1 MSMSVAEPVSEIE
14 RQVRWLMSLRG
25 VTVTTL
31 LVCAF
36 AVEMLLRPADTLRPL
51 FTLAAVAYGMVLLY
65 AVLHRWLNG
74 TRLFVVVQ
82 LVGDALVVTFFV
94 GITGG
99 IDSPMSFLY
108 LLPIAVASLL
118 LYRGGG
124 LALAGICW
132 SLYAGLAAFGLGW
145 SPLAPSIPG
154 SLAGEPGRLV
164 YVLVAHLVGM
174 FACALLSSY
183 LAERMQAQGREIAEH
198 SGTVARL
205 KALNENIIESINS
218 GLITTDLE
226 GRISFI
232 NRGGTDILRASA
244 EEVSGRSVES
254 LFRLDPG
261 FLADIRQRLRA
272 NLRFRFEIYHET
284 PGGARI
290 FLGIATSNL
299 HDRQGNPL
307 GYIFIFQDLT
317 EIHALELE
325 MRLKERMVALGEM
338 AAGMAHELRNPLA
351 SISGSVQYLKGD
363 LRPQGETLELMDII
377 LRESQRLDQAIRDFL
392 TFARPGRFTPERVDL
407 VRLIEDS
414 VKLLRKS
421 REFKPGHRIETRF
434 PSREVLC
441 EADANRL
448 KQVFWN
454 LATNSLKAMPR
465 GGTLTIAVE
474 PGSVREELEI
484 VFSDEGRGMDAADR
498 ARYFQPFSGSFER
511 GTGLGAAIVYRLVEE
526 HGGKIQLDS
535 APGKGTVVT
544 ISLPRRC
551 TGDIESAEP
560 EPRLSAAGG

>member
-1 MSMSVAEPVSEIE
+1 MTVAVPVSEIE
-14 RQVRWLMSLRG
+14 RQVRWLMTLRG

-31 LVCAF
+31 LICAF
-36 AVEMLLRPADTLRPL
+36 AVELLLRPADTLRPL

-65 AVLHRWLNG
+65 AVLHRWLKG

-82 LVGDALVVTFFV
+82 LIGDALVVTFFV
-94 GITGG
+94 AITGG

-118 LYRGGG
+118 LYRSGG
-124 LALAGICW
+124 LALAGVCW
-132 SLYAGLAAFGLGW
+132 SLYAALAAFGLGW

-154 SLAGEPGRLV
+154 SLTGEPGRLV

-232 NRGGTDILRASA
+232 NRGGTEILRAPSEA
-244 EEVSGRSVES
+244 VGGRSVES

-261 FLADIRQRLRA
+261 LLGDIHRRLQAD
-272 NLRFRFEIYHET
+272 LRFRFEIYHET
-284 PGGARI
+284 PDGARV
-290 FLGIATSNL
+290 FLGIAASNL
-299 HDRQGNPL
+299 YDRQGNPL

-351 SISGSVQYLKGD
+351 SISGAVQYLKGD
-363 LRPQGETLELMDII
+363 LRPQGETLELMDIV

-392 TFARPGRFTPERVDL
+392 TFARPGKFTPEPVDL
-407 VRLIEDS
+407 VRLIEDN

-421 REFKPGHRIETRF
+421 REFGAVHRIETKF
-434 PSREVLC
+434 PSREVSC
-441 EADANRL
+441 EVDPNRL

-454 LATNSLKAMPR
+454 LATNALKAMPD
-465 GGTLTIAVE
+465 GGTLTIGVE
-474 PGSVREELEI
+474 LSEADTQLEI
-484 VFSDEGRGMDAADR
+484 VFRDQGRGMDATDR
-498 ARYFQPFSGSFER
+498 ERYFQPFSGSFDR
-511 GTGLGAAIVYRLVEE
+511 GTGLGAAIVYRLIEE
-526 HGGKIQLDS
+526 HGGKIQLES
-535 APGKGTVVT
+535 SPGHGTEVT

-551 TGDIESAEP
+551 TGNSGETEP

>member
-1 MSMSVAEPVSEIE
+1 MSMTVAEPVSEIE
-14 RQVRWLMSLRG
+14 RQVRWLMTLRV

-31 LVCAF
+31 LICAF
-36 AVEMLLRPADTLRPL
+36 AVELLLRPIDTLRPL

-65 AVLHRWLNG
+65 AVLHRWLKG

-94 GITGG
+94 AITGG

-118 LYRGGG
+118 LYRSGG
-124 LALAGICW
+124 LALAAVCW
-132 SLYAGLAAFGLGW
+132 SLYAALAAFGLGW
-145 SPLAPSIPG
+145 PPGSVVPG
-154 SLAGEPGRLV
+154 SLSGEPGRLV

-183 LAERMQAQGREIAEH
+183 LAERMQAQGRELAEH

-218 GLITTDLE
+218 GLITTDLH
-226 GRISFI
+226 GRINFI
-232 NRGGTDILRASA
+232 NRGGTEILHSRPEDVA
-244 EEVSGRSVES
+244 GRTVES
-254 LFRLDPG
+254 LFRLEPG
-261 FLADIRQRLRA
+261 FLAEIRRRLRA
-272 NLRFRFEIYHET
+272 KLRFRFEIYHET
-284 PGGARI
+284 PDGARI
-290 FLGIATSNL
+290 FLGIAASNL
-299 HDRQGNPL
+299 NDRQGNPL
-307 GYIFIFQDLT
+307 GFIFIFQDLT
-317 EIHALELE
+317 EIHALEQE

-377 LRESQRLDQAIRDFL
+377 LRESERLDQAIRDFL
-392 TFARPGRFTPERVDL
+392 TFARPGKFAPEPVNL

-421 REFKPGHRIETRF
+421 REFGPEHRIETRF
-434 PSREVLC
+434 RSDEVSC
-441 EADANRL
+441 HVDPNRL

-454 LATNSLKAMPR
+454 LATNALKAMPG
-465 GGTLTIAVE
+465 GGTLTIGAALRGDGERV
-474 PGSVREELEI
+474 EI
-484 VFSDEGRGMDAADR
+484 VFRDEGRGMDAEDR
-498 ARYFQPFSGSFER
+498 ERYFQPFSGSFDR
-511 GTGLGAAIVYRLVEE
+511 GTGLGAAIVYRLIEE
-526 HGGKIQLDS
+526 HGGRIHLES
-535 APGKGTVVT
+535 TPGKGTEVT

-551 TGDIESAEP
+551 TGRSDEVEP
-560 EPRLSAAGG
+560 EPQLTAAGG

>member
-1 MSMSVAEPVSEIE
+1 MTVAVPVSEIE
-14 RQVRWLMSLRG
+14 RQVRWLMTLRG

-31 LVCAF
+31 LICAF
-36 AVEMLLRPADTLRPL
+36 AVELLLRPADTLRPL

-65 AVLHRWLNG
+65 AVLHRWLKG

-82 LVGDALVVTFFV
+82 LIGDALVVTFFV
-94 GITGG
+94 AITGG

-118 LYRGGG
+118 LYRSGG
-124 LALAGICW
+124 LALAGVCW
-132 SLYAGLAAFGLGW
+132 SLYAALAAFGLGW

-154 SLAGEPGRLV
+154 SLTGEPGRLV

-232 NRGGTDILRASA
+232 NRGGTEILRAPPEA
-244 EEVSGRSVES
+244 VGGRSVES

-261 FLADIRQRLRA
+261 LLGDIHRRLQAD
-272 NLRFRFEIYHET
+272 LRFRFEIYHET
-284 PGGARI
+284 PDGARV
-290 FLGIATSNL
+290 FLGIAASNL

-351 SISGSVQYLKGD
+351 SISGAVQYLKGD
-363 LRPQGETLELMDII
+363 LRPQGETLELMEIV

-392 TFARPGRFTPERVDL
+392 TFARPGKFTPEPVDL
-407 VRLIEDS
+407 VRLIEDN

-421 REFKPGHRIETRF
+421 REFGAVHRIETKF
-434 PSREVLC
+434 PSREVSC
-441 EADANRL
+441 EVDPNRL

-454 LATNSLKAMPR
+454 LATNALKAMPD
-465 GGTLTIAVE
+465 GGTLTIGVE
-474 PGSVREELEI
+474 LSEADTQLEI
-484 VFSDEGRGMDAADR
+484 VFRDQGRGMDATDR
-498 ARYFQPFSGSFER
+498 ERYFQPFSGSFDR
-511 GTGLGAAIVYRLVEE
+511 GTGLGAAIVYRLIEE
-526 HGGKIQLDS
+526 HGGKIQLES
-535 APGKGTVVT
+535 SPGHGTEVT

-551 TGDIESAEP
+551 TGNSGESEP